1 MSKINIPEKVERVSK
16 LLWGLRHPD
25 VAAALLPFGLKN
37 EVLNE
42 GWDTV
47 EKVNALYFTRV
58 ASRPAGSDAAEI
70 VGKVN
75 AFEDRW
81 LPVVKGALSRSYP
94 EVSEL
99 LFLNITRAR
108 GQSAAHGVQTFV
120 DRLRALEKGE
130 APFGEKGPEV
140 REYLR
145 GRGLV
150 DSVILEVV
158 AELEG
163 RRVVSEGTASE
174 PFDDAALEKAVAEM
188 WAFYLE
194 WSAIV
199 RACITDGRLLRTLG
213 FKKRAGGR
221 TPKAAAVVITSER
234 HLDGSAPV
242 PQLPGE

>member
-1 MSKINIPEKVERVSK
+1 MTKINTPEKVERVSK

-25 VAAALLPFGLKN
+25 IAAALLPFGLKN
-37 EVLNE
+37 EVLAE

-47 EKVNALYFTRV
+47 AKVNELYFARV
-58 ASRPAGSDAAEI
+58 ATRSAGNDAVEI
-70 VGKVN
+70 VSKVN

-81 LPVVKGALSRSYP
+81 LPIVKGALSRSYP
-94 EVSEL
+94 DVSEL
-99 LFLNITRAR
+99 LFLNISRAT
-108 GQSAAHGVQTFV
+108 GQSATHGVETFV

-145 GRGLV
+145 GRGLS
-150 DSVILEVV
+150 DSVIEEVV

-163 RRVVSEGTASE
+163 RKVVSVGKAVEVS
-174 PFDDAALEKAVAEM
+174 DDAALERAVAEM

-199 RACITDGRLLRTLG
+199 RACVTDGRLLRMLG

-221 TPKAAAVVITSER
+221 TPKVPAVVVTSEKR
-234 HLDGSAPV
+234 LDGAAPV
-242 PQLPGE
+242 PELPAE